1 MLSPKKT
8 PKLFSLVFGEGIVN
22 DAVSIILFNTVNKF
36 ATQTKHTEFN
46 AKAAGLVT
54 LDFIVLGICS
64 IFIGLFFG
72 LLQSYLMKKARS
84 LTKSAVAEC
93 AIIFSLAYISY
104 VTAEIVHFSGIIAL
118 LTCGV
123 TMAHYGWYNLSPQ
136 GQTSAGIVFQ
146 FLGFLAEGFVFS
158 YLGLTFFSYRYLP
171 FSYSFITV
179 MFFVVIIGR
188 GLATMGLVSLL
199 KLCRYEK
206 GHHSPLTFKEL
217 FFIWCA
223 GLIRGAI
230 AFGLVL
236 RIDGSFAARDL
247 IVTTCLSLVLV
258 TTILFGST
266 IGLISD
272 CLFGKEDHSHSMD
285 ETQMDGIDVDNVD
298 DAASAG
304 STESSE
310 FSEL

>member
-1 MLSPKKT
+1 
-8 PKLFSLVFGEGIVN
+8 
-22 DAVSIILFNTVNKF
+22 
-36 ATQTKHTEFN
+36 
-46 AKAAGLVT
+46 
-54 LDFIVLGICS
+54 
-64 IFIGLFFG
+64 
-72 LLQSYLMKKARS
+72 MKKARS
-84 LTKSAVAEC
+84 LTKTPVAEC

-104 VTAEIVHFSGIIAL
+104 VVAEIVHFSGIITL

-136 GQTSAGIVFQ
+136 GQTTSGVIFQ

-158 YLGLTFFSYRYLP
+158 YLGLTFFSYRFLP
-171 FSYSFITV
+171 FSVSFISV

-199 KLCRYEK
+199 KLCGYEK
-206 GHHSPLTFKEL
+206 GSHSPLTYNEL
-217 FFIWCA
+217 AFIWSA

-236 RIDGSFAARDL
+236 RIDDSFEARDL

-266 IGLISD
+266 IGLIGD
-272 CLFGKEDHSHSMD
+272 CLFKK
-285 ETQMDGIDVDNVD
+285 DGEIDQTAADAIDVTNID
-298 DAASAG
+298 DDVSAG
-304 STESSE
+304 SSESSE
-310 FSEL
+310 YSEIQHPNRAPLAPSVYSNSQVAASGL

>member
-1 MLSPKKT
+1 
-8 PKLFSLVFGEGIVN
+8 
-22 DAVSIILFNTVNKF
+22 
-36 ATQTKHTEFN
+36 
-46 AKAAGLVT
+46 
-54 LDFIVLGICS
+54 
-64 IFIGLFFG
+64 
-72 LLQSYLMKKARS
+72 MKKARS

-179 MFFVVIIGR
+179 MFFVVILGR

-199 KLCRYEK
+199 KLCRYEQ

-217 FFIWCA
+217 FFIWSA

-236 RIDGSFAARDL
+236 RIDA
-247 IVTTCLSLVLV
+247 
-258 TTILFGST
+258 
-266 IGLISD
+266 
-272 CLFGKEDHSHSMD
+272 
-285 ETQMDGIDVDNVD
+285 
-298 DAASAG
+298 
-304 STESSE
+304 
-310 FSEL
+310 

>member
-1 MLSPKKT
+1 MCSLLCSTDVIAAVSMLSPKKT

-36 ATQTKHTEFN
+36 ATQTKQTEFN

-64 IFIGLFFG
+64 ILIGLFFG

-136 GQTSAGIVFQ
+136 GQTSAGIVF
-146 FLGFLAEGFVFS
+146 
-158 YLGLTFFSYRYLP
+158 
-171 FSYSFITV
+171 
-179 MFFVVIIGR
+179 
-188 GLATMGLVSLL
+188 
-199 KLCRYEK
+199 
-206 GHHSPLTFKEL
+206 
-217 FFIWCA
+217 
-223 GLIRGAI
+223 
-230 AFGLVL
+230 
-236 RIDGSFAARDL
+236 
-247 IVTTCLSLVLV
+247 
-258 TTILFGST
+258 
-266 IGLISD
+266 
-272 CLFGKEDHSHSMD
+272 
-285 ETQMDGIDVDNVD
+285 
-298 DAASAG
+298 
-304 STESSE
+304 
-310 FSEL
+310 